1 MNQPTVLHEDR
12 HWLVLNKPAGWHCV
26 QTKNT
31 DGRPVMETWLRE
43 NLEACKELPE
53 AGLCH
58 RLDLGTTGCLVV
70 AKWRPIRE
78 RLRRA
83 MSGDPA
89 ARPAEKT
96 YVALVTPGLP
106 PVGRFELYF
115 YGHNARVRTSEAG
128 HADQQGVCCWKLI
141 RPAKPEASDATQF
154 DAMEVSLIGPGRRH
168 QIRAG
173 LSHFG
178 HPLANDQTY
187 EGPTWAEGTGLA
199 ALHAHRI
206 KLDGTTVVAPPPE
219 TWHLEQLQTD
229 ESS

>member
-1 MNQPTVLHEDR
+1 MV
-12 HWLVLNKPAGWHCV
+12 NKPAGWHCV
-26 QTKNT
+26 RPST
-31 DGRPVMETWLRE
+31 DGRPVAERLRE
-43 NLEACKELPE
+43 NLEPCKELP
-53 AGLCH
+53 GSLPSPGPGHH
-58 RLDLGTTGCLVV
+58 RVPGV

-78 RLRRA
+78 RLRA
-83 MSGDPA
+83 MSGDPQ
-89 ARPAEKT
+89 RPAENPL
-96 YVALVTPGLP
+96 ALVTPGLP